1 MNRHPAH
8 HQTLI
13 SRALCPLAQLK
24 EDHRGSLRL
33 SRRCLPLLAF
43 FLSVWTLSTSTPT
56 WAAPS
61 SIDEAA
67 RSPAPFSQLRGGP
80 VQPLDG
86 SREPAGLRAEVLRIA
101 SDFNGDGF
109 ADLAVGVPNEDVG
122 ATVDAGAV
130 NVLYGSPDGLEA
142 SSAQFWTQGSSG
154 VLGRPERQDR
164 FGYALAQGDFN
175 DDGFT
180 DLAIGVPR
188 EDVGLIRNAGAV
200 NVLYGSALGLT
211 TIGNQLWAQSSPGI
225 KNPAERWDL
234 FGFALAAGDF
244 NRDGRADL
252 AVGVPFEDL
261 PGGVNSGAV
270 NVLYGSGAGLRAKGN
285 QFWNQ
290 NSPGIKGAANHLCEF
305 VNIAELCERFGWAL
319 VAANF
324 GKGRTA
330 DLAIG
335 VPGELNNFEDYRFGA
350 GAVNVIYG
358 KSGTGLTAFGNQRWS
373 QGTPGVKGD
382 PGFCDPGSACAVEFF
397 GSALAAANFG
407 KSGHADLAIGV
418 PGDAISPG
426 GSELGPG
433 GVNVLYGS
441 SNGLV
446 VAGNQ
451 LWNQDSPEILD
462 EAEDRDHFGA
472 ALAAGDY
479 GNGFHAD
486 LAVGVPAESLEGI
499 DAAGGANVLYG
510 STTGL
515 TATGN
520 QFWTQDSPEVADA
533 AEENDVF
540 GAALFAGSFGRGA
553 ERDLVIGVPR
563 EDVGPVADAG
573 AVNLL
578 FGSTAG
584 LAASGNQFWHQDGVQ
599 VRDALE
605 EGDLFGRSLG

>member
-1 MNRHPAH
+1 MNRSRADN
-8 HQTLI
+8 QTLT
-13 SRALCPLAQLK
+13 SGSLGSAQRRD
-24 EDHRGSLRL
+24 DHRGLLIL
-33 SRRCLPLLAF
+33 SRRSLP
-43 FLSVWTLSTSTPT
+43 FLTCFAWVWAVCVAIPT
-56 WAAPS
+56 WAVPLF
-61 SIDEAA
+61 IDVAA
-67 RSPAPFSQLRGGP
+67 RPPAPLSQLRGGP

-86 SREPAGLRAEVLRIA
+86 GGEPAGLRAEILRIA

-130 NVLYGSPDGLEA
+130 NVLYGSADGLEA
-142 SSAQFWTQGSSG
+142 SGAQFWTQGSSG

-164 FGYALAQGDFN
+164 FGYALAQGDF
-175 DDGFT
+175 DGDGFT

-211 TIGNQLWAQSSPGI
+211 ATGNQLWAQSSPGI
-225 KNPAERWDL
+225 KDRAERWDL
-234 FGFALAAGDF
+234 FGFAVAAGDF
-244 NRDGRADL
+244 NRDRRAEL

-261 PGGVNSGAV
+261 PGGVNPGAV
-270 NVLYGSGAGLRAKGN
+270 NVLYGSGAGLRATAN

-290 NSPGIKGAANHLCEF
+290 NSPGIKGTANDLCGIGPF
-305 VNIAELCERFGWAL
+305 PELCERFGWAL
-319 VAANF
+319 ATANF
-324 GKGRTA
+324 GKGRAA

-335 VPGELNNFEDYRFGA
+335 VPGELGPVPGYPFGA

-358 KSGTGLTAFGNQRWS
+358 KSGTGLTASGNQRWS

-382 PGFCDPGSACAVEFF
+382 PGFCDPGSGCAVEFF

-407 KSGHADLAIGV
+407 KSAYADLAIGV
-418 PGDAISPG
+418 PGDGISPEG
-426 GSELGPG
+426 FQQGPG

-451 LWNQDSPEILD
+451 LWNQDSPDVLD
-462 EAEDRDHFGA
+462 EAEDFDHFGA
-472 ALAAGDY
+472 ALAAGNF

-486 LAVGVPAESLEGI
+486 LAVGVPAESFEGI
-499 DAAGGANVLYG
+499 DAAGGVNVLYG

-515 TATGN
+515 SATGN

-540 GAALFAGSFGRGA
+540 GAALFAGSFGYGA
-553 ERDLVIGVPR
+553 ERDLAIGVPR
-563 EDVGPVADAG
+563 EGLEGTTEVGAA
-573 AVNLL
+573 NLL
-578 FGSTAG
+578 FGSMSG
-584 LAASGNQFWHQDGVQ
+584 LSASGNEFWHQDGEQ
-599 VRDALE
+599 VRDSP
-605 EGDLFGRSLG
+605 EGRDHFGRSLG